1 MSWAAALG
9 FLLAIVPIV
18 ITPGVSFTLATQRT
32 ISGERNAGIVV
43 AAGTGTGIVG
53 HAILASIGLAAFMA
67 RIAHGFTIVRIVG
80 GIYLVVLG
88 IMTLRRRSTGTKRL
102 PWQGN
107 PTYVQALLGNVL
119 NPKAAAVY
127 LTLAPQFLRSGHNIV
142 EPMLLFAGIHVCLQA
157 VWLIGWTTI
166 VHKGRRAFLRRRVLV
181 DRLGG
186 TVLVALGVRTALT
199 N

>member
-1 MSWAAALG
+1 MTWAVALG
-9 FLLAIVPIV
+9 FLLAIAPIV

-43 AAGTGTGIVG
+43 AAGTGTGIFV
-53 HAILASIGLAAFMA
+53 HACLASIGLAAFMA

-80 GIYLVVLG
+80 GIYLVALG
-88 IMTLRRRSTGTKRL
+88 IITLRRRPGRAKRL

-127 LTLAPQFLRSGHNIV
+127 LTLAPQFLHSGRDVI
-142 EPMLLFAGIHVCLQA
+142 EPMLLFAGIHVVVMTL
-157 VWLIGWTTI
+157 WLVGWAEL
-166 VHKGRRAFLRRRVLV
+166 VHKGRRAFLRRRRLI
-181 DRLGG
+181 DRVGG
-186 TVLVALGVRTALT
+186 SVLVALGLRTAIM